1 MDNKFID
8 LIAKTPNR
16 TSARFLLDYSKELLK
31 NNWGVSNAAGT
42 GTPANDKTELKK
54 FAMIYD
60 LYIKARSYAIL
71 NKIFFCLG
79 IILCLFVLIWPSLG
93 FVFTE
98 IDLFKNAIIQTTI
111 TGMAALNITIYSHY
125 KKRQLFTENLMR
137 HVVFAEESIDQLV
150 KTIIN
155 EMAKIDQ
162 GFSFS
167 TLTKKPSETGN

>member
-8 LIAKTPNR
+8 LIAKNPNR

-31 NNWGVSNAAGT
+31 NNGEVSNAA
-42 GTPANDKTELKK
+42 LKK
-54 FAMIYD
+54 FAMTYD

-137 HVVFAEESIDQLV
+137 HVVFAEESIDQLI

-167 TLTKKPSETGN
+167 TLTKKTSEAGN